1 MKFQV
6 SYFTKARRCAL
17 QGRNYKEMRESII
30 QILGHFRPIWNTR
43 AISNKEKSA
52 PHLSHP
58 IPLLPTALETPQRR
72 FLPSSV
78 LWLWLCF
85 LSIFLFFLS
94 LLVIATIQVNT
105 QGTPDYSRVNPALS
119 WEHKPPKVQGKPVIS
134 TLARAEWSMDERCG
148 CLLYKS
154 YQSKGLF
161 LSFLLGF
168 GWTVHLAK
176 CWALTLTAGQEGVT
190 RRGSSSHQQWK
201 SRYQYKVWEK
211 YLLEVQL

>member
-17 QGRNYKEMRESII
+17 QGRNCKEVRESII

-43 AISNKEKSA
+43 AISNKEKST

-58 IPLLPTALETPQRR
+58 NPLLPTALETPQRR

-94 LLVIATIQVNT
+94 LLVSATIQVNT
-105 QGTPDYSRVNPALS
+105 QGTPDFSRVNPALS

-134 TLARAEWSMDERCG
+134 TLARAEWSMGERCG
-148 CLLYKS
+148 CLLYKP
-154 YQSKGLF
+154 YQS
-161 LSFLLGF
+161 
-168 GWTVHLAK
+168 
-176 CWALTLTAGQEGVT
+176 
-190 RRGSSSHQQWK
+190 RGSSSPFCWALAEQFTLQSAEHPHWPHVKRESQEGALAPTSSENPVTNIKCGK
-201 SRYQYKVWEK
+201 STF
-211 YLLEVQL
+211 